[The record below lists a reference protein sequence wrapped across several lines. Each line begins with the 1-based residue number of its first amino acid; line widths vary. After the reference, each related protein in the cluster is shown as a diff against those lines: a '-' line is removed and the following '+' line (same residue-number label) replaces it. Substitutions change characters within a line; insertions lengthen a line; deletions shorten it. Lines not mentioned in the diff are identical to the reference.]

1 MQQYIFIKSSSSWR
15 LKYSNNG
22 HDHRALLSILTGCT
36 HHLPLS
42 YLQRRTGPR
51 PGLLYRQLSW
61 PLICSLQKKKNHCLL
76 NHLSFMICIQIWL
89 YYIVVTCLSLIRHY
103 QKALY
108 HCMGYFCLIL
118 ASNIHMPVKSWQ
130 VLLLIILSKKKK
142 VLMQYSVQDL
152 INTWF
157 IRLIVSIAPI

>member
-22 HDHRALLSILTGCT
+22 HDHQALLSILTGCT

-51 PGLLYRQLSW
+51 PGLLYRRLSW
-61 PLICSLQKKKNHCLL
+61 PLICSLQKESLL
-76 NHLSFMICIQIWL
+76 VESLIFHDMPSNM
-89 YYIVVTCLSLIRHY
+89 VVLHRSYMLKFIRHY

-108 HCMGYFCLIL
+108 HCMGVFLLDTGFQYSHACKKKL
-118 ASNIHMPVKSWQ
+118 ASLVINNFVQ
-130 VLLLIILSKKKK
+130 KKK
-142 VLMQYSVQDL
+142 VLIPYSVQDL
-152 INTWF
+152 INTLF
-157 IRLIVSIAPI
+157 ISLIVSIAPI

>member
-22 HDHRALLSILTGCT
+22 HDQQALLSILTGCT

-51 PGLLYRQLSW
+51 PGLLYRRLSW
-61 PLICSLQKKKNHCLL
+61 PLICSLPKKKSLL
-76 NHLSFMICIQIWL
+76 
-89 YYIVVTCLSLIRHY
+89 VESLIFYDMHSNMVVLHRSY
-103 QKALY
+103 MLKFNLTLLKRRFTIVW
-108 HCMGYFCLIL
+108 GYFCLIL

-142 VLMQYSVQDL
+142 SVNAVQCARPYKY
-152 INTWF
+152 IIHQANC
-157 IRLIVSIAPI
+157 

>member
-22 HDHRALLSILTGCT
+22 HDQRALLSILTGCT

-51 PGLLYRQLSW
+51 PGLLYRRLSW
-61 PLICSLQKKKNHCLL
+61 PLICSLQKESLL
-76 NHLSFMICIQIWL
+76 
-89 YYIVVTCLSLIRHY
+89 VESLIFHDMHSNMVVLHRSY
-103 QKALY
+103 MLKFNSTLLKRRFTIVW
-108 HCMGYFCLIL
+108 GYFCLIL

-142 VLMQYSVQDL
+142 VLIPYSVQDL
-152 INTWF
+152 INTLF